1 LINSKIMTFSTP
13 IEELPRVGPAFAKK
27 LKALKIKTLGDL
39 LFYFPRAYEDLS
51 QISKIK
57 DIKLGE
63 HITIYGKIIELGQER
78 SWIKKMSLTKGIV
91 QDETGSVEVIWF
103 NQPYLIKSLKK
114 GDELMLSGKP
124 VLDKNGHIIL
134 SSPIYE
140 KISLKETIHVGR
152 IVPIYPETRG
162 TSSRLI
168 RYILRPALL
177 AIKNKI
183 PETLPEKI
191 IKEAN
196 LLSFRDALE
205 KIHFPTSLKEAEKA
219 RERFAF
225 ENIFYIS
232 LFGAKNKI
240 DFQKEKAPTI
250 PINQSVLNRFYNSL
264 PFELTS
270 GQKRAC
276 QQILNDMSR
285 SFPMNRL
292 LQGDVGSGKT
302 IVAVI
307 AALNAVK
314 NKNQVVVMAP
324 TEILAKQH
332 FKTFFQFLKDFNIN
346 IGLLTGKED
355 KYYSK
360 KLKND
365 TVEISRQ
372 KLLEKTANGEIDIL
386 IGTHALI
393 APSRKKPKKKSLK
406 SPLTSKI
413 IFKNLGLVV
422 VDEQHRFGVA
432 QRAALCAKNSDK
444 IPHLLSMT
452 ATPIPRTLALTI
464 WGDLDVST
472 IKEMPQGR
480 KKIITKVITENER
493 TETYKFIESE
503 IKKGRQAFV
512 ICPRIESSEQDTETQ
527 LEIKAVK
534 DEYKKLSEK
543 IFPNLK
549 IEMLHGKMTPK
560 EKEKIMKSFRA
571 KKFDILVSTSVVE
584 VGIDVPNATVM
595 MIEGADR
602 FGLAQLHQFRG
613 RVGRGEHQSYCFL
626 IASSE
631 NNPTTQRLRAM
642 TKYDNGFELSEIDL
656 KIRGPGDFVGVRQW
670 GLPDFAFE
678 SFKNPSHIE
687 KTKKIAES
695 ILQESPDLSKFP
707 ILAARLEAFESKI
720 HLE

>member
-1 LINSKIMTFSTP
+1 MTFSTP
-13 IEELPRVGPAFAKK
+13 IEELPKVGPAFAKR
-27 LKALKIKTLGDL
+27 LKSLKIRTLGDL
-39 LFYFPRAYEDLS
+39 LFYFPRTYEDLS

-57 DIKLGE
+57 NIKPGQS
-63 HITIYGKIIELGQER
+63 ITIHGKLIEIGQER
-78 SWIKKMSLTKGIV
+78 SWIKKMSITKGIV
-91 QDETGSVEVIWF
+91 QDNTGSVEVIWF
-103 NQPYLIKSLKK
+103 NQPFLIKTLKK
-114 GDELMLSGKP
+114 EDELMLSGKP
-124 VLDKNGHIIL
+124 TLDKNGHIVL

-140 KISLKETIHVGR
+140 KISLKETTHIGR

-191 IKEAN
+191 LDEAD
-196 LLSFRDALE
+196 LLSFREALE
-205 KIHFPTSLKEAEKA
+205 QIHFPASLEAARKA
-219 RERFAF
+219 RERFSF

-240 DFQKEKAPTI
+240 DFQKEKAPVI
-250 PINQSVLNRFYNSL
+250 PVNQSVLERLYNSL

-270 GQKRAC
+270 GQQKAC
-276 QQILNDMSR
+276 EQILKDMSR
-285 SFPMNRL
+285 PFPMNRL

-302 IVAVI
+302 VVAVV
-307 AALNAVK
+307 AAINAIK

-332 FKTFFQFLKDFNIN
+332 FKTFFQILKDFNIN
-346 IGLLTGKED
+346 IGFLTGKED

-360 KLKND
+360 KLKTD
-365 TVEISRQ
+365 TIEISR
-372 KLLEKTANGEIDIL
+372 KKMLEKTANGEIDIL

-393 APSRKKPKKKSLK
+393 APSRKKTKRNGLK
-406 SPLTSKI
+406 PEAKVL
-413 IFKNLGLVV
+413 FKNLGLVV

-432 QRAALCAKNSDK
+432 QRAALCAKTNAQ

-464 WGDLDVST
+464 WGDLDLST
-472 IKEMPQGR
+472 INELPKGR
-480 KKIITKVITENER
+480 KKIITKIVNESER
-493 TETYKFIESE
+493 TEAYKFIETE
-503 IKKGRQAFV
+503 VKNGRQVFV
-512 ICPRIESSEQDTETQ
+512 ICPRIESSDEDTETQ
-527 LEIKAVK
+527 MEIKAVK
-534 DEYKKLSEK
+534 DEYKKLSEQ
-543 IFPNLK
+543 IFPKLK
-549 IEMLHGKMTPK
+549 VEMLHGKMTPK
-560 EKEKIMKSFRA
+560 EKEKIMKDFKT
-571 KKFDILVSTSVVE
+571 KKFDILVSTSVIE
-584 VGIDVPNATVM
+584 VGIDIPNATVM

-626 IASSE
+626 LTSSGAS
-631 NNPTTQRLRAM
+631 PTTERLRAM
-642 TKYDNGFELSEIDL
+642 TKYDSGFELSEMDL
-656 KIRGPGDFVGVRQW
+656 KIRGPGDFIGVRQW

-678 SFKNPSHIE
+678 SLKEPKLIE
-687 KTKKIAES
+687 KTKKMAEA
-695 ILQESPDLSKFP
+695 ILKQSPDLSKFP
-707 ILAARLEAFESKI
+707 ILKTRLEAFESRI